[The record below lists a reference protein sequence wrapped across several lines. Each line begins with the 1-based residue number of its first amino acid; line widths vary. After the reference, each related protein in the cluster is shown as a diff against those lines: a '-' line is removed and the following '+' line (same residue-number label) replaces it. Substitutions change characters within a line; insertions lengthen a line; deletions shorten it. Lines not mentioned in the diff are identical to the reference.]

1 MSYQTTGG
9 RMRNQKTLARPTSLS
24 GIGLHSGQP
33 ASLTI
38 HPAPADTGIVF
49 YQKTTNAV
57 HSCPA
62 YIKHLRPMDLCTT
75 IGLNGFQIQ
84 TVEHLLSALA
94 GLEIDNAYLE
104 LDGNEVPAVDGSA
117 SPFVNLIQSV
127 GALEQD
133 LPRAYLKIVR
143 PLSVGT
149 DSRSLTVYP
158 SALPKISYSIDYPH
172 PLIQRQSYVHYGS
185 VKDFQKNIA
194 GARTFA
200 FRHEVEL
207 LWSRGLGIGGS
218 LDNTLVLSET
228 GLMNESGFRFYDEC
242 VRHKVLDLIGDLSLL
257 GVPII
262 GHFVADRAGHSVHA
276 QMVKAILDNPDAWIL
291 LNASEED
298 RPSMVHAGSSLPQPV
313 SEVPQPAYL

>member
-1 MSYQTTGG
+1 MQ
-9 RMRNQKTLARPTSLS
+9 NQKTLAHPTSLS

-33 ASLTI
+33 ATITI
-38 HPAPADTGIVF
+38 HPAPADTGVVF
-49 YQKTTNAV
+49 YQKTTDTV

-62 YIKHLRPMDLCTT
+62 FIKHLRPMDLCTT

-84 TVEHLLSALA
+84 TVEHVLSALA

-117 SPFVNLIQSV
+117 APFVNLIQTV
-127 GALEQD
+127 GAVEQD
-133 LPRAYLKIVR
+133 QPRTYLKIVQ
-143 PLSVGT
+143 PLSVGN
-149 DSRSLTVYP
+149 DSRSLAVYP

-172 PLIQRQSYVHYGS
+172 PLIQHQTYIHDCSI
-185 VKDFQKNIA
+185 KEFEQNIA

-228 GLMNESGFRFYDEC
+228 GLMNEKGFRFHDEC

-257 GVPII
+257 GIPVI
-262 GHFVADRAGHSVHA
+262 GHFVAHRAGHSVHA
-276 QMVKAILDNPDAWIL
+276 QMVKAILENPEAWIL
-291 LNASEED
+291 LNSSDDD
-298 RPSMVHAGSSLPQPV
+298 RSMMVHAGSSFPKPM
-313 SEVPQPAYL
+313 SEIPQPAYLY

>member
-1 MSYQTTGG
+1 MFYQTTGG
-9 RMRNQKTLARPTSLS
+9 RMRNQKTLAHPTSLS

-33 ASLTI
+33 ATLTL
-38 HPAPADTGIVF
+38 HPAPADTGVVF

-62 YIKHLRPMDLCTT
+62 YIKHLRPMELCTT

-84 TVEHLLSALA
+84 TVEHVLSALA

-117 SPFVNLIQSV
+117 GPFVNLIQSV
-127 GALEQD
+127 GAVEQD
-133 LPRAYLKIVR
+133 LPRTYLKIVR
-143 PLSVGT
+143 PLSVGN

-172 PLIQRQSYVHYGS
+172 PLIQQQSYVHDCS
-185 VKDFQKNIA
+185 VKEFQKNIA

-200 FRHEVEL
+200 FRQEVEL
-207 LWSRGLGIGGS
+207 LWSKGLGIGGS

-228 GLMNESGFRFYDEC
+228 GLMNESGFRFHDEC
-242 VRHKVLDLIGDLSLL
+242 VRHKVLDLIGDISLL
-257 GVPII
+257 GVPVI
-262 GHFVADRAGHSVHA
+262 GHFVAHRAGHSVHA
-276 QMVKAILDNPDAWIL
+276 QMVKAILESPDAWIL
-291 LNASEED
+291 LNTSDEE
-298 RPSMVHAGSSLPQPV
+298 RSTMVHTASPFPKPM
-313 SEVPQPAYL
+313 SEIPQPAYL